1 MIEKKEIIKSL
12 EETIEVIKK
21 MPKAEFIRTFKE
33 VSETLCNSCARQN
46 YCGNNTQKNYCAGYM
61 PYVETRWEAD
71 DIKTPPFT
79 QGLKKII
86 QATEKLAEKGKY
98 RGVDDDL

>member
-12 EETIEVIKK
+12 EETTEKVQK
-21 MPKAEFIRTFKE
+21 MPRAEFVKIINE
-33 VSETLCNSCARQN
+33 VD
-46 YCGNNTQKNYCAGYM
+46 
-61 PYVETRWEAD
+61 VEAQWDAD
-71 DIKTPPFT
+71 DIKIPPFT

-86 QATEKLAEKGKY
+86 QATERLNEKGKY

>member
-12 EETIEVIKK
+12 EETTEKVQK
-21 MPKAEFIRTFKE
+21 MPRAEFVKIINE
-33 VSETLCNSCARQN
+33 VD
-46 YCGNNTQKNYCAGYM
+46 
-61 PYVETRWEAD
+61 VETRWDAD
-71 DIKTPPFT
+71 DIKIPPFT

-86 QATEKLAEKGKY
+86 QATEKLNEKGKY